1 MGVQTWIVTGSLKA
15 CKIDSGGTWMERS
28 KEGVPGRLQKE
39 HKGRVGKVQEF
50 RLSRKKD
57 CLVLEQK
64 K

>member
-1 MGVQTWIVTGSLKA
+1 
-15 CKIDSGGTWMERS
+15 MERS